1 MQALREAGSL
11 EEALIPPEAALT
23 HLPQLRLRLDPVQR
37 KRLQN
42 GSAIQLPGQEIPQGP
57 VRLYVE
63 EQFWGIGQQGPE
75 GLHMRLFLTEDDS
88 IHG

>member
-1 MQALREAGSL
+1 MQAQRAAGGL
-11 EEALIPPEAALT
+11 DQALLPPEAALA
-23 HLPQLRLRLDPVQR
+23 HLPQVALHLEPAQR

-42 GSAIQLPGQEIPQGP
+42 GSAIQLPGQEIPEGP